1 MRGLSLALAR
11 RAKRLSGDT
20 HGVAA
25 VEFALIAPLLAAL
38 LLGATQLSLDVY
50 AKSILT
56 GAVQQAGRNSGLE
69 MAQKS
74 QKAIDERV
82 AEQVQAMLPGAKL
95 SFVRKNYETFSDV
108 NRPEDF
114 TDGNKNG
121 VYDDNECFEDE
132 NGNGQ
137 WDGDVGAAGQGGA
150 RDVVVLTAI
159 LEYNELVPISRFIGL
174 DPKRKFSATTTLMNQ
189 PFSTQ
194 ADRTVKVVCP

>member
-1 MRGLSLALAR
+1 MRGLALRSAR
-11 RAKRLSGDT
+11 CVQRLSGDAR
-20 HGVAA
+20 GVAA
-25 VEFALIAPLLAAL
+25 VEFALLAPLFCAL
-38 LLGATQLSLDVY
+38 MLGAAQLSLDVY

-69 MAQKS
+69 LAQKS
-74 QKAIDERV
+74 QKAIDEQV
-82 AEQVQAMLPGAKL
+82 AEQVEAMLPGAKVT
-95 SFVRKNYETFSDV
+95 FQRKNYETFSDV

-114 TDGNKNG
+114 SDANKNG
-121 VYDDNECFEDE
+121 VYDPNECFDDE

-159 LEYNELVPISRFIGL
+159 LEYDELVPISRFIGL
-174 DPKRKFSATTTLMNQ
+174 DPARKFSATTTLMNQ

-194 ADRTVKVVCP
+194 ADRTVKAVCP